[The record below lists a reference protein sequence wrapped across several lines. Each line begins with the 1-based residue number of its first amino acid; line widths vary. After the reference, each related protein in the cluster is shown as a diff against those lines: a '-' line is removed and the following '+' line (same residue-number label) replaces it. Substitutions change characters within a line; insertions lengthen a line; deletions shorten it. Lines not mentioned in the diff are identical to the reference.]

1 MLTDDDLTR
10 QLGEAFRLDARE
22 MTYDGPVPQ
31 LRTRPVWARPG
42 LVALPAA
49 GAVAAAVLVAGSLG
63 DPAPPA
69 TPGAA
74 TAAPSP
80 AGPADPVG
88 PSRSAAGTVTEEI
101 HLAGMTF
108 SYERGAGDPALDDQ
122 FLREYDPGELPAWA
136 QPVELEQGASAKV
149 WVGQDP
155 ATGTVSMFV
164 ESPQRWEGR
173 LVGLASPSITVEQMT
188 SLAQTGRLS

>member
-10 QLGEAFRLDARE
+10 QLGEAFRLDTRA

-31 LRTRPVWARPG
+31 VRTRPAWARPG

-63 DPAPPA
+63 DTAPPA
-69 TPGAA
+69 SPGTS
-74 TAAPSP
+74 TAAPRT
-80 AGPADPVG
+80 ADPADP
-88 PSRSAAGTVTEEI
+88 AGRTVTDEI

-108 SYERGAGDPALDDQ
+108 TWERGAGDPALDDQ
-122 FLREYDPGELPAWA
+122 FLREYDPGQLPAWA
-136 QPVELEQGASAKV
+136 EPVALEQGASAKV

-164 ESPQRWEGR
+164 QSPGRWEGR

-188 SLAQTGRLS
+188 SLAQTGRLT

>member
-10 QLGEAFRLDARE
+10 QLGEAFRHDARE

-31 LRTRPVWARPG
+31 VRTRPAWARPG

-69 TPGAA
+69 TPGTS
-74 TAAPSP
+74 TAAPRP
-80 AGPADPVG
+80 AGPAG
-88 PSRSAAGTVTEEI
+88 RTVTEEV

-108 SYERGAGDPALDDQ
+108 TYERGAGDPALDDQ
-122 FLREYDPGELPAWA
+122 FLREYDPGRLPAWA
-136 QPVELEQGASAKV
+136 EPVELEQGASAKV

-155 ATGTVSMFV
+155 GTGTVSMFV
-164 ESPQRWEGR
+164 QSPGRWEGR
-173 LVGLASPSITVEQMT
+173 LVGLASPSIDVEQMT
-188 SLAQTGRLS
+188 SLAQTGRLT

>member
-10 QLGEAFRLDARE
+10 QLGEAFREDVHAV
-22 MTYDGPVPQ
+22 TYEGPVPQ
-31 LRTRPVWARPG
+31 VRTRPVWARPG
-42 LVALPAA
+42 LVALPAV

-63 DPAPPA
+63 DTAPPAPPG
-69 TPGAA
+69 TT
-74 TAAPSP
+74 TAPTADR
-80 AGPADPVG
+80 PAD
-88 PSRSAAGTVTEEI
+88 RTVAEEL

-108 SYERGAGDPALDDQ
+108 TYERGAGDPALDDQ
-122 FLREYDPGELPAWA
+122 FLRKYDPGTVPGWA
-136 QPVELEQGASAKV
+136 EPVALEQDASAKV

-155 ATGTVSMFV
+155 ASGSVSMFV
-164 ESPQRWEGR
+164 QSPGRWEGR